1 MLNAKLMLVETH
13 GRACVQKIP
22 FDIQIHLIFPINVND
37 LSDFTIKIQ

>member
-13 GRACVQKIP
+13 GRACNQQ
-22 FDIQIHLIFPINVND
+22 FDSIFPINVND